1 MHLARFCIFFSG
13 TYYVSRWLLIAKW
26 ITICFDNHLL
36 PGESDTTVVVWFGN
50 WIAKLGFL
58 TEEENTQKKK
68 THQCMSCPGRA
79 GAARRQTNFAFA
91 SKLRHAKRRGLLI
104 ASPGTVKNG
113 ARNIPPSRRLCSICT
128 QQADADDSFPSSSK
142 AEEKKKEKGQPDRIC
157 RCVDVSPVFASIEGT
172 IAMRLCRLESTLVR
186 FVQTE

>member
-58 TEEENTQKKK
+58 TEEEKTQKKNSSVHVLPW
-68 THQCMSCPGRA
+68 TCQC
-79 GAARRQTNFAFA
+79 
-91 SKLRHAKRRGLLI
+91 
-104 ASPGTVKNG
+104 SPAPNE
-113 ARNIPPSRRLCSICT
+113 LCFC
-128 QQADADDSFPSSSK
+128 
-142 AEEKKKEKGQPDRIC
+142 E
-157 RCVDVSPVFASIEGT
+157 
-172 IAMRLCRLESTLVR
+172 
-186 FVQTE
+186 